1 MSSNRWDGIER
12 PYDEKDV
19 LSLRGSKKI
28 EYTLANDGANKLWD
42 LLHEEDAVRCL
53 GALTGNQA
61 VQQVKAGLKAIYLSG
76 WQVAAD
82 ANLAGD
88 MYPDQSLY
96 PANSVPA
103 VVKKINKAFQ
113 RADQLENVEGE
124 VVHDYYAPIV
134 ADAEAGFGGPLN
146 AYELM
151 TGMIDAGAAGVHFE
165 DQLASEKKC
174 GHMGGKVLVPT
185 KQFVKTPINGTKNVI
200 LVSSA
205 KGGVGKSTV
214 AVNLAFA
221 LQNLGLKIG
230 ILDADVYGPSLPK
243 LINLNEKPK
252 SEDGKAMMPLEKYD
266 AQCMAMGFLVDEQTP
281 MIWRGPMVISAIK
294 TMTQSVLWK
303 DRDII
308 IVDMPPGTGDT
319 QLTFAQ
325 QVKVN
330 GAIIVSTPQDLALL
344 DVKRGIQ
351 MFDKTG
357 VKILGLIDNMSYFKG
372 DDGKDYKI
380 FGESGVEKTAKEF
393 NKKFL
398 GSLPI
403 HQDLRS
409 SADKGEP
416 LTHSNPDH
424 EVSKLFKNIAEKI
437 KQSFH

>member
-1 MSSNRWDGIER
+1 MSQK
-12 PYDEKDV
+12 P
-19 LSLRGSKKI
+19 
-28 EYTLANDGANKLWD
+28 
-42 LLHEEDAVRCL
+42 
-53 GALTGNQA
+53 
-61 VQQVKAGLKAIYLSG
+61 
-76 WQVAAD
+76 
-82 ANLAGD
+82 
-88 MYPDQSLY
+88 P
-96 PANSVPA
+96 P
-103 VVKKINKAFQ
+103 
-113 RADQLENVEGE
+113 
-124 VVHDYYAPIV
+124 
-134 ADAEAGFGGPLN
+134 
-146 AYELM
+146 
-151 TGMIDAGAAGVHFE
+151 
-165 DQLASEKKC
+165 
-174 GHMGGKVLVPT
+174 
-185 KQFVKTPINGTKNVI
+185 KQFVKTPINGTKSVI

-243 LINLNEKPK
+243 LISLNEKPK
-252 SEDGKAMMPLEKYD
+252 SEDGKAMIPLEKYN
-266 AQCMAMGFLVDEQTP
+266 AQFMSMGFLVDEQTP

-303 DRDII
+303 NRDVI

-325 QVKVN
+325 QVKVD
-330 GAIIVSTPQDLALL
+330 GAVIVSTPQDLALL

-372 DDGKDYKI
+372 DDGKEYKI

-393 NKKFL
+393 NKEFL
-398 GSLPI
+398 GHLPI
-403 HQDLRS
+403 NQDLRA

-416 LTHSNPDH
+416 LTYSDPDH

-437 KQSFH
+437 KQSFL